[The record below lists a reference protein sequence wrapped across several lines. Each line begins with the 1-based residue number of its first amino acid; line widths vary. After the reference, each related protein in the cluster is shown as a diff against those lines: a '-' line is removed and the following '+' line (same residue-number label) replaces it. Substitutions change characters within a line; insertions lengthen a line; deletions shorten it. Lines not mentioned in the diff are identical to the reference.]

1 MSKTILIVDDDKV
14 IVQLQKKLVQRLGYV
29 DVVSADDG
37 FQALHFLA
45 EIEPDVVFLDI
56 QMPGL
61 DGWLLC
67 EILHKVDRWKHI
79 PIVLQSAL
87 VGAENIKKGLD
98 LGAHS
103 YLEKPFTQEGL
114 KSVLDAVF
122 EKDDAYTQQ
131 LPATV
136 QPVIMHLVD
145 AVKQVFNLIL
155 GTQARVRSI
164 GEFPAEASETQ
175 WDYVGSGE
183 ATGVLNLGV
192 SMGWKSELATASAR
206 SLMVLDMEE
215 LDEELIVESLTQ
227 IVDMLLTQALR
238 SLSRVYPLTQ
248 GKPSSA
254 KGASLAMTDAAEHK
268 FLISVKAGDFEFP
281 VAVSIA
287 FDAAS

>member
-67 EILHKVDRWKHI
+67 EILHKVDRWKQI
-79 PIVLQSAL
+79 PVVLQSAL

-131 LPATV
+131 LPANV

-164 GEFPAEASETQ
+164 SELPSDASDAT
-175 WDYVGSGE
+175 WDYVGSGQAE
-183 ATGVLNLGV
+183 GVINLGV
-192 SMGWKSELATASAR
+192 SMGWESALATASAR

-248 GKPSSA
+248 GDPSST
-254 KGASLAMTDAAEHK
+254 KGAHLNVAADAEHK

-281 VAVSIA
+281 VAVTIDFKPA
-287 FDAAS
+287 G

>member
-1 MSKTILIVDDDKV
+1 MGRVLIVDDDKV

-67 EILHKVDRWKHI
+67 EILHKVNRWKHI
-79 PIVLQSAL
+79 PVVLQSAL

-103 YLEKPFTQEGL
+103 YLEKPFTQDGL

-122 EKDDAYTQQ
+122 DKDDSYTQQ
-131 LPATV
+131 VPAAV

-145 AVKQVFNLIL
+145 AVKTVFNLVL
-155 GTQARVRSI
+155 GSQARVREI
-164 GEFPAEASETQ
+164 KPAAAADNSQ
-175 WDYVGSGE
+175 AWDYVGHGK
-183 ATGVLNLGV
+183 ADGVIDLGV
-192 SMGWKSELATASAR
+192 SMGWDTSLASASAR
-206 SLMVLDMEE
+206 SLMVLDIEE
-215 LDEELIVESLTQ
+215 LDEDLIIESLTQ
-227 IVDMLLTQALR
+227 IVDMIMTTTMR
-238 SLSRVYPLTQ
+238 SLNRVYPLTQ
-248 GKPSSA
+248 HPPTSS
-254 KGASLAMTDAAEHK
+254 KNSQLESNEKAEHQ
-268 FLISVKAGDFEFP
+268 FLISIKAGDFEFP
-281 VAVSIA
+281 VSVSIA
-287 FDAAS
+287 FDQAS